1 MSLRKLV
8 LLAAA
13 ILAVAS
19 CKDDEQEALPPLEG
33 LVAFYTPDFIEPG
46 QTITMTPKGV
56 EHPDDKGFGYFW
68 VVSPGDIRDTT
79 KYENGLTHNGKPS
92 DGSYT
97 FRFPDDLTTYTFTCY
112 AFAKGYS
119 GVSGS
124 RSVTVVKGGINGSL
138 TGTELIP
145 TDDHITVDG
154 DDYYYVRIGNLDWFR
169 NNLAI
174 NKGGA
179 AYANVDIMSDVLGRF
194 YSYEDALTACPD
206 GWRLPTEDDWLA
218 LGEELGSE
226 GKKYGRIPDVASKL
240 MVDVSF
246 NGMKMWEYWPSA
258 GKITNDSRLAI
269 IPSGYTNLEE
279 KAEDG
284 SYPHA
289 VFTGEYK
296 YSAHWTADIAEDGLA
311 YYRYIYCKLPDM
323 FIGKADTKTFG
334 AAVRCVRN
342 TENQTL

>member
-33 LVAFYTPDFIEPG
+33 LVTFYAPDFIEPG

-79 KYENGLTHNGKPS
+79 KYENGLAHNGKPS

-206 GWRLPTEDDWLA
+206 GWRLPTEEDWLA

-240 MVDVSF
+240 MVDVYF
-246 NGMKMWEYWPSA
+246 NGMQMWEYWPEVGVKTNSSKMSVIPA
-258 GKITNDSRLAI
+258 GYA
-269 IPSGYTNLEE
+269 NLGVRES
-279 KAEDG
+279 DG
-284 SYPHA
+284 AYKDVESNGVY
-289 VFTGEYK
+289 EY
-296 YSAHWTADIAEDGLA
+296 ATFWTADKDEDGMA
-311 YYRYIYCKLPDM
+311 YYRYLICDQPDM
-323 FIGKADTKTFG
+323 MIAKGDPKAFG
-334 AAVRCVRN
+334 ASIRCVRDA
-342 TENQTL
+342 Q